1 MKRCI
6 TVILLAA
13 LAAGSIGCESEK
25 PKTEPTHYQ
34 AAEGYMQV
42 AEAYAAGCSI
52 PAEMADGFEAYWS
65 CSRAVSTYLDA
76 ADAYYRAHRLE
87 IYEAEM
93 ERLEAIQDSL
103 EAIQDSLETAAA
115 AAEFGLTAEEYE
127 DSLRATLNLLF

>member
-1 MKRCI
+1 MKRL
-6 TVILLAA
+6 ILLAV
-13 LAAGSIGCESEK
+13 LVVSLTGCEGERAEAEIEQS
-25 PKTEPTHYQ
+25 HYR

-52 PAEMADGFEAYWS
+52 PAEMVDRFEAYLS
-65 CSRAVSTYLDA
+65 CSRAVSTYLAA
-76 ADAYYRAHRLE
+76 ADAYDKAHGLE

-115 AAEFGLTAEEYE
+115 AAEFGLTVEEYE
-127 DSLRATLNLLF
+127 DSLRATLNFLF